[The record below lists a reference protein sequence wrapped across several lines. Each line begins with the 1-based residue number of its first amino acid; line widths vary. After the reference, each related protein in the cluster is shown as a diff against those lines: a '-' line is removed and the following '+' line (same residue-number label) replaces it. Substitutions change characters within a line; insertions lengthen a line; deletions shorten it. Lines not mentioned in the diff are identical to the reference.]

1 MTDSKPFWEIKQL
14 TEMSDTEWE
23 SLCDSCGQCCLFK
36 LEDADTGEYALT
48 DVACRFLDHDSCQCS
63 DYVNRQRNVPDC
75 VKVTATNIAE
85 LRWMP
90 ETCAYRLLAE
100 GKPLFPWHPL
110 VSGDTESVH
119 SSGSSV
125 RGKAI
130 NEDMVDDLE
139 EHVVEELNRKLH
151 DGIPSLPDPATR
163 PGRK

>member
-1 MTDSKPFWEIKQL
+1 MTVNMPFWETKDL
-14 TEMSDTEWE
+14 AEMSDTEWE

-48 DVACRFLDHDSCQCS
+48 NVACRFLDHDSCQCS
-63 DYVNRQRNVPDC
+63 DYANRQRNVPDC

-110 VSGDTESVH
+110 VSGDPESVH
-119 SSGSSV
+119 TAGVSV

-139 EHVVEELNRKLH
+139 DHVIEELNRKLR
-151 DGIPSLPDPATR
+151 DGIPPLPNPATR
-163 PGRK
+163 PPRK